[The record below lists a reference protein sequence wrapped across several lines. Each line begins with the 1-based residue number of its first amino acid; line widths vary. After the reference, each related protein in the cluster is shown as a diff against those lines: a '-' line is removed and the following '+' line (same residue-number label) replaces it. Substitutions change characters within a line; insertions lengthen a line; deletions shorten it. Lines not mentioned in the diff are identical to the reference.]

1 MENQIK
7 PRPLWLGVA
16 VAAGALV
23 AVSGST
29 AVAAQQ
35 QQSAPTGVRS
45 AVSLDKVPKN
55 AVPYHGALPT
65 VGATGAAFA
74 AQTSQTSGGVS
85 PRIVGGSPAQSSAYP
100 GVVGIQTY
108 FPVYDSTTGQTQEW
122 VATCTGTVIAST
134 KVLTAGHCDTDLPFG
149 STFVIVGRNNLN
161 DTTSGYVARVQSTW
175 TDQNFN
181 LAALNSGAATVP
193 TDDVAVLTLEAPLPA
208 TYTPVTLTAQG
219 NTSTYT
225 PGTSATIVG
234 YGETTAGD
242 NTTVGTLYSA
252 TVPIQSDS
260 TCAVMT
266 GYNPA
271 TMTCAGATAG
281 GIDSCNGDSGGPLLV
296 NGVEAGITDWGSEKC
311 GAAGTY
317 GVYERLSA
325 YNSVVTADLTRP
337 NIINLDFTGD
347 GHSGLMALDSSGNL
361 NYYAGTGFQNDG
373 YNGFGGVAV
382 AGSGWGGFKKV
393 FRVTNWKNDN
403 TESVM
408 AVAPNGDLWEYDT
421 DGNGNWANG
430 GSGTKI
436 GTAWTMFSDI
446 MVVNNWTGD
455 GHADLLGRTPSGDLY
470 LYETNGTGGWL
481 NNGIGIKIGTNW
493 NMFNTV
499 LTPGTWTGDGHQAL
513 IGRTPSGDL
522 YLYESDGNGGWLN
535 NGIGIKIG
543 TAWNMFSTFMSPGDW
558 NGDGLVDLIGITPSG
573 VMDLYETDG
582 HGNWLNNGSGQQI
595 GSGWNFKAVF

>member
-1 MENQIK
+1 MHVENRNK

-16 VAAGALV
+16 VTAGALV

-35 QQSAPTGVRS
+35 SVPTATGHM
-45 AVSLDKVPKN
+45 AVSLDKVPKG

-65 VGATGAAFA
+65 AGAKGAPFA
-74 AQTSQTSGGVS
+74 ARSSVTPDVIGG
-85 PRIVGGSPAQSSAYP
+85 GTAQSSDYP
-100 GVVGIQTY
+100 GVVGIETF
-108 FPVYDSTTGQTQEW
+108 FPVYDPTTGTY
-122 VATCTGTVIAST
+122 VKDVITCTGTVISST
-134 KVLTAGHCDTDLPFG
+134 KVLTAGHCDTDIPFG
-149 STFVIVGRNNLN
+149 STYVIAGRNTLDDN
-161 DTTSGYVARVQSTW
+161 TQGGYIARVQSTW

-181 LAALNSGAATVP
+181 LAALNSQQTGVVP

-208 TYTPVTLTAQG
+208 AYTPVTLTAQG

-225 PGTSATIVG
+225 AGTSATVVG

-242 NTTVGTLYSA
+242 SSTAGTLHSA
-252 TVPIQSDS
+252 TIPIQSDS
-260 TCAVMT
+260 TCSVMT
-266 GYNPA
+266 GYSA
-271 TMTCAGATAG
+271 TTMTCAGPPAG
-281 GIDSCNGDSGGPLLV
+281 GVSACHGDSGGPLFV
-296 NGVEAGITDWGSEKC
+296 NGVEAGITDWGNDPC
-311 GAAGTY
+311 AAAGTY
-317 GVYERLSA
+317 GVYERLSY
-325 YNSVVTADLTRP
+325 YNSLITADLTRP

-347 GHSGLMALDSSGNL
+347 GHSGLMALDNSGNL
-361 NYYAGTGFQNDG
+361 NYYAGTGFLNDG
-373 YNGFGGVAV
+373 YNGFGGYGVI
-382 AGSGWGGFKKV
+382 GSGFTGFTKI
-393 FRVTNWKNDN
+393 FRVTNWNNDD
-403 TESVM
+403 TESLM
-408 AVAPNGDLWEYDT
+408 AVAPNGNLYEWTT
-421 DGNGNWANG
+421 DGSGNWTNNGNAIQ
-430 GSGTKI
+430 I

-481 NNGIGIKIGTNW
+481 NNGIGIKIGTAW

-522 YLYESDGNGGWLN
+522 DLYESDGHGGWLN

-543 TAWNMFSTFMSPGDW
+543 SSWNMFSTFMSPGDW

-582 HGNWLNNGSGQQI
+582 HGNWLNNGSGRQI